1 MIQHILSVFVVVPKF
16 YDKYFSILDVLVF
29 KSYNYVLR
37 QTCSL
42 QYYLCGLLHVEIKL
56 LNDVAI
62 CVSVYCILYVKS
74 RSKNSTVY

>member
-1 MIQHILSVFVVVPKF
+1 MIQHILSVFVVVTKF

-42 QYYLCGLLHVEIKL
+42 QYYLCGLLHVEMKL

-62 CVSVYCILYVKS
+62 CVYCTLYVKS
-74 RSKNSTVY
+74 CSKNSTVY